1 MHKMGTHSPAALF
14 WKFTKWLKRPF
25 DDVSSTR
32 MLRSI
37 RSSKC
42 EINGPTH
49 PMLQAGV
56 FPVPDGARPNINR
69 FPFSWKESNSF
80 TALLPINA
88 QVHGDILAK
97 SSSGEVPCVFKYTFS
112 HSWMW
117 AGAISSCECEFR
129 QAFSQDRLLNLP
141 LQVLQQ
147 QSLCAKWRTLSGKT
161 LNKIHVGISPFD
173 WFVWGFC
180 HVKLTQYLRGSFEK
194 KSYAC
199 CFEVN
204 YHKLYIN
211 RKVMNCRFRKK
222 YPLCMQSLL

>member
-1 MHKMGTHSPAALF
+1 MHKTGTHSPAALF

-56 FPVPDGARPNINR
+56 FPAPDGARPNINR

-80 TALLPINA
+80 TVVLPINA
-88 QVHGDILAK
+88 LVHGNIPAK
-97 SSSGEVPCVFKYTFS
+97 SSTGEVPWLFEYTFS

-117 AGAISSCECEFR
+117 AGAISSHGMWLSASFFSRSLTEFTSPSPPTAAIVR
-129 QAFSQDRLLNLP
+129 EMKDALRENSKQNTRGNLTFW
-141 LQVLQQ
+141 LV
-147 QSLCAKWRTLSGKT
+147 RVMFLS
-161 LNKIHVGISPFD
+161 
-173 WFVWGFC
+173 
-180 HVKLTQYLRGSFEK
+180 R
-194 KSYAC
+194 
-199 CFEVN
+199 
-204 YHKLYIN
+204 
-211 RKVMNCRFRKK
+211 
-222 YPLCMQSLL
+222 